1 MGAIDRLGMV
11 SYLISM
17 RTARDFWESSER
29 SRLNMAGVVCET
41 EVRLAQDRREQRGA
55 EAGGGG
61 SWVLRMPPPL

>member
-41 EVRLAQDRREQRGA
+41 EVRLAQDRREEQRL
-55 EAGGGG
+55 GGGEG
-61 SWVLRMPPPL
+61 AGF